1 MMNEPFLATTP
12 FQLNDASQ
20 FFELSKDPDIRKEF
34 PNMRFENIDDAKQY
48 LEHQISITE
57 SSRISFFK
65 AIRIIFNEQEA
76 NYTEKNNI
84 LIGFISLHKTGS
96 FDQMLAGGFEQTL
109 SYAIKSAFRRKGLM
123 TIALN
128 MTLDAM
134 KQDGYN
140 VIAAIVK
147 QNNSPSIRVLEK
159 CGFVMVRDSQIS
171 FMYVKRITMDENEF
185 KRVFGL

>member
-1 MMNEPFLATTP
+1 MSEPSLATTP
-12 FQLNDASQ
+12 FQLIDATQ

-34 PNMRFENIDDAKQY
+34 PYMRFENVDDAKQY
-48 LEHQISITE
+48 LEHQIEVTQ
-57 SSRISFFK
+57 SSRVSFFK
-65 AIRIIFNEQEA
+65 AIRIVFNGLETV
-76 NYTEKNNI
+76 YTEKNNI
-84 LIGFISLHKTGS
+84 LVGFISLHKSGS

-109 SYAIKSAFRRKGLM
+109 SYAIKSAYRRKGLM

-134 KQDGYN
+134 IQDGYN

-147 QNNSPSIRVLEK
+147 KGNSPSIRVLEK
-159 CGFVMVRDSQIS
+159 CGFVMVRDSPIS
-171 FMYVKRITMDENEF
+171 LMYAKRITMDENEF